1 MTKVV
6 LRISELIMLTVVT
19 SNNMKII
26 VAENLRGFFSKDHP
40 LKVMRSL
47 RYFILT
53 KMTILADG

>member
-1 MTKVV
+1 
-6 LRISELIMLTVVT
+6 MLTVVT

-47 RYFILT
+47 RFFLKLYRYLYVSIVEIVKTTVL
-53 KMTILADG
+53 IDG